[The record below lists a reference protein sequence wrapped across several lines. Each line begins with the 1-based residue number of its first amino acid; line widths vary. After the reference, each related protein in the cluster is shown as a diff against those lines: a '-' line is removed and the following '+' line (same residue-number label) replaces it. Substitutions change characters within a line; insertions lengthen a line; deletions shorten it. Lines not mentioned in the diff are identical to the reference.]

1 MIRPFNFW
9 VTTKYCLVKK
19 SLQDLQLDWNW
30 CNDFVW
36 AVIFFKNQQTKYIFL
51 WGLWPI
57 LGQHVCNDK
66 YTVYIKLP
74 WPFMTRI
81 NGKLPPQ
88 RCAQYTTYLINLII
102 VRTPALDLAE
112 TKSGQNANSQLEP
125 ILFLDFHNDM
135 CAAPHTSCPL
145 RFLSQVSK
153 YWVDNIAHASLGHF
167 FTSDLKYGCRS
178 KNFKTRVQHLWTSL
192 PEMGEDR

>member
-1 MIRPFNFW
+1 MS
-9 VTTKYCLVKK
+9 C
-19 SLQDLQLDWNW
+19 D
-30 CNDFVW
+30 
-36 AVIFFKNQQTKYIFL
+36 FFKNQQTKYNFL

-178 KNFKTRVQHLWTSL
+178 KKFKARVKHLWKNL
-192 PEMGEDR
+192 PDMGEDR

>member
-1 MIRPFNFW
+1 M
-9 VTTKYCLVKK
+9 
-19 SLQDLQLDWNW
+19 
-30 CNDFVW
+30 
-36 AVIFFKNQQTKYIFL
+36 A
-51 WGLWPI
+51 
-57 LGQHVCNDK
+57 
-66 YTVYIKLP
+66 
-74 WPFMTRI
+74 RI

-153 YWVDNIAHASLGHF
+153 Y
-167 FTSDLKYGCRS
+167 
-178 KNFKTRVQHLWTSL
+178 
-192 PEMGEDR
+192 